1 MYEATSSI
9 DKKKVASLPFFFFF
23 FFLPS
28 ELPNSHMTQMA
39 VKKMPFRSEKEKNL
53 SLMEINYLRI
63 LDHPNVVKYLRAY
76 ECAELGEI
84 WVPK

>member
-1 MYEATSSI
+1 
-9 DKKKVASLPFFFFF
+9 
-23 FFLPS
+23 
-28 ELPNSHMTQMA
+28 MTQMA

-84 WVPK
+84 WVF